1 MTSTLDERI
10 EAASQLA
17 LAERTHRQ
25 QLRKALVEVGRHLG
39 WDRETVIRLS
49 EAITGLPWRRCSTS
63 HVLRVARVLLEVATA
78 LRCGSPADDVIRAH
92 VACHDDA
99 ASIDNHLG
107 VEAC

>member
-39 WDRETVIRLS
+39 WDRQTVMRLS
-49 EAITGLPWRRCSTS
+49 ETIAGRPWQRCGATD
-63 HVLRVARVLLEVATA
+63 VVRVARVLLEVAAA
-78 LRCGSPADDVIRAH
+78 LRSACGPGGVVHA
-92 VACHDDA
+92 DA
-99 ASIDNHLG
+99 AVDQDVATVDARVG
-107 VEAC
+107 V